1 MKTRPPSHHRTCRRV
16 RRTAR
21 AFTLIELLLVVT
33 VMAILLTLAS
43 VSVSHVVAGQQLSS
57 STMRFT
63 NDLAYAAQLASREN
77 RLIGVRFLKLPEASD
92 PESAQQYRAWQ
103 FLAPDRTTGKWRPLD
118 EPHRLDASTIMMEHD
133 IYSTMV
139 HVTPLATA
147 ADVDDKDTTPPLF
160 AFKPE
165 GGTTL
170 PKVTTAPKWCVT
182 LALAADLERT
192 PGILPANFRTL
203 VLNAHTGAIIEY

>member
-1 MKTRPPSHHRTCRRV
+1 MRASPR
-16 RRTAR
+16 AR

-33 VMAILLTLAS
+33 IMAVLLTLAS
-43 VSVSHVVAGQQLSS
+43 LSVSHVVAGQQLSS

-77 RLIGVRFLKLPEASD
+77 RLIGIRFLKLPEETD
-92 PESAQQYRAWQ
+92 PEGPQQYRAWQ

-118 EPHRLDASTIMMEHD
+118 EPHRLDTSTVMVEHD
-133 IYSTMV
+133 IYSTVV

-147 ADVDDKDTTPPLF
+147 DDVDDEDTTPPLF

-170 PKVTTAPKWCVT
+170 PKVATAPKWCVT

-192 PGILPANFRTL
+192 PGRLPANFRTL
-203 VLNAHTGAIIEY
+203 VLNAHTGAITEY